1 MKRQGYSFVILK
13 ATEGTGYTDSKFYTY
28 YKYARNAGLSVHAY
42 HMTGNST
49 TAPAQHIAEAKH
61 FYQVLAQTKAST
73 GYAFTGYAFED
84 IEPTGTNSMTTTW
97 WANAD
102 PACAGYFLNEMQ
114 ALGQAKVG
122 IYAGYFN
129 WKSYLEGHTDTWPG
143 NTKIWLARYNT
154 TLGTNADVWQ
164 YTETGTIDGITGHF
178 DLDISYDPDF

>member
-1 MKRQGYSFVILK
+1 
-13 ATEGTGYTDSKFYTY
+13 
-28 YKYARNAGLSVHAY
+28 
-42 HMTGNST
+42 
-49 TAPAQHIAEAKH
+49 
-61 FYQVLAQTKAST
+61 
-73 GYAFTGYAFED
+73 
-84 IEPTGTNSMTTTW
+84 
-97 WANAD
+97 
-102 PACAGYFLNEMQ
+102 MQ

-129 WKSYLEGHTDTWPG
+129 WNSYLEGHTDTWPG